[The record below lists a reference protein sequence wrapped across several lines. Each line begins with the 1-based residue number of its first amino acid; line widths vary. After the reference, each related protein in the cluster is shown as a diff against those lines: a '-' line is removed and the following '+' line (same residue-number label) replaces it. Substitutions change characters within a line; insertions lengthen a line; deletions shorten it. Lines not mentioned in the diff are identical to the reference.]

1 MEAWTHCDS
10 KFSLK
15 CPAGNYVLT
24 CCISFLNAC
33 KAISSSP
40 CKLHGGECQQKIRCT
55 GR

>member
-24 CCISFLNAC
+24 CCISFSMPARLFLHHHVNCMVGNAN
-33 KAISSSP
+33 K
-40 CKLHGGECQQKIRCT
+40 K
-55 GR
+55 